1 MREDEGRRDDRT
13 GGTEVGPSF
22 RPSVLP
28 SSSRRRAAFTLI
40 EVLVVVFIALLVSGL
55 AAPSFTRSLK
65 AQRIRTSARTVVT
78 AHKYARNMAVL
89 RQQPMAVLFDR
100 IGQVVEV
107 VAVVDRSGLA
117 GRGGFLEERS
127 RAIREQPK
135 AEDAHDPLAGEG
147 PPPAK
152 MESIDLRPL
161 ATDVRIVD
169 FKSDGDFFHR
179 DGVYWVNYY
188 PSGMSDGFV
197 LRLEDARTTFA
208 TITADPISGGAEVKF
223 DDE

>member
-1 MREDEGRRDDRT
+1 MEKQATAGFPT
-13 GGTEVGPSF
+13 
-22 RPSVLP
+22 
-28 SSSRRRAAFTLI
+28 RARSARGFTLI
-40 EVLVVVFIALLVSGL
+40 EILVVVFISLLVAGM
-55 AAPSFTRSLK
+55 AAPSFVRALRG
-65 AQRIRTSARTVVT
+65 QRLRTAAHTVVT
-78 AHKYARNMAVL
+78 AHKFARNMAVL

-107 VAVVDRSGLA
+107 VSVADRSGLS
-117 GRGGFLEERS
+117 GRGGFLEERT
-127 RAIREQPK
+127 RAIRDTQEGGATAAAGTPA
-135 AEDAHDPLAGEG
+135 AEGADGP

-161 ATDVRIVD
+161 GDEVRIVD

-197 LRLEDARTTFA
+197 LRLEDAGKVQVTVK
-208 TITADPISGGAEVKF
+208 ADPISGGAEVEYG
-223 DDE
+223 DDK

>member
-1 MREDEGRRDDRT
+1 MTEDRGRRT
-13 GGTEVGPSF
+13 GV
-22 RPSVLP
+22 RHP
-28 SSSRRRAAFTLI
+28 SSGVRRLSSGFTLI
-40 EVLVVVFIALLVSGL
+40 EILVVVFIGLLVAGL
-55 AAPSFTRSLK
+55 AAPSFTK
-65 AQRIRTSARTVVT
+65 ALQGQRLRTSARTVVT
-78 AHKYARNMAVL
+78 AHKYARNMSVL

-107 VAVVDRSGLA
+107 VAVADRSGLA

-127 RAIREQPK
+127 RAIHEVPK
-135 AEDAHDPLAGEG
+135 AEADRKLDPAEA

-152 MESIDLRPL
+152 METIDLRAL
-161 ATDVRIVD
+161 ATDVRITD

-197 LRLEDARTTFA
+197 LQLQDEHKTVV
-208 TITADPISGGAEVKF
+208 TITADPISGGAEVQY
-223 DDE
+223 DEK

>member
-1 MREDEGRRDDRT
+1 MTEDRGRRAGIRH
-13 GGTEVGPSF
+13 PSSVVR
-22 RPSVLP
+22 RPS
-28 SSSRRRAAFTLI
+28 SGFTLI
-40 EVLVVVFIALLVSGL
+40 EVLVVVFIALLVTGL

-78 AHKYARNMAVL
+78 AHKYARNLAVL

-107 VAVVDRSGLA
+107 VAVADRSGLT

-127 RAIREQPK
+127 RANRELPK
-135 AEDAHDPLAGEG
+135 TVEDKKKLDPEEA

-161 ATDVRIVD
+161 ATDVRITD
-169 FKSDGDFFHR
+169 FKSDGDFYHR

-197 LRLEDARTTFA
+197 LRLEDERKAVV

-223 DDE
+223 DEE